1 MSAVV
6 HGPHQGKRLRGRT
19 VAQLYAEGQRNFAG
33 AILRGANLQ
42 EQILSQ
48 ADFSYTDIRGANFER
63 ATLQSANFSHA
74 QGGLPQLWGGFK
86 LLLVLALVAAIG
98 FLSTAMAIPL
108 AGAILGQFD
117 PQTVLGVIVLGL
129 IVIIPVGLL
138 LAANLVLRLALW
150 VAGDNAGNLL
160 MAAAIS
166 FPIALLMTL
175 MLLENGATAVSVLNA
190 LLSID
195 PAMVIF
201 FMVWL
206 IAAAGMGVADHT
218 NNNIVELGDWMDIL
232 LIILTGLSGVVL
244 GAEDSFQLANDRVV
258 PLEIVMLVT
267 GIMFGIMPFLCIY
280 TYRWL
285 GQSTQQPSRLRDWG
299 LWFTTLGGTRF
310 SGANLTGST
319 FAQASLKHTRF
330 FSTQQ
335 PTILANVCWQEAR
348 HRHRA
353 WFAHPDQP

>member
-6 HGPHQGKRLRGRT
+6 RGPHQGKRLRGRT

-48 ADFSYTDIRGANFER
+48 ADFSYTDIRGANFAR
-63 ATLQSANFSHA
+63 ATLQNANFSHA
-74 QGGLPQLWGGFK
+74 QGGLPQLWGGLK

-98 FLSTAMAIPL
+98 FLSTAMAMPL
-108 AGAILGQFD
+108 AGTILGQFD

-190 LLSID
+190 LLSLD
-195 PAMVIF
+195 RAMVVF

-206 IAAAGMGVADHT
+206 IAAAGMGAADPQD
-218 NNNIVELGDWMDIL
+218 NVVEMGDWMDSL

-244 GAEDSFQLANDRVV
+244 GAEDSFQLASDRVV

-267 GIMFGIMPFLCIY
+267 GVMFGIMPFLCIY

-319 FAQASLKHTRF
+319 FARSSLKHTRF
-330 FSTQQ
+330 VPDSQ
-335 PTILANVCWQEAR
+335 PTILANVCWQDAR
-348 HRHRA
+348 HRNRA
-353 WFAHPDQP
+353 WFAHSDQP